1 MVLLSFISISGG
13 IIRLSNYMY
22 LQIFI
27 PIILAIL
34 AYILGRFR
42 DNNKQI
48 FDKKLDIYS
57 NIVIEI
63 SRHRYLK
70 FSNQTESDDLLIKL
84 FAPARLIGDEDVVDE
99 IREYFSLVSEYFDYT
114 DDKTKKQ
121 IINKISKSAMD
132 LEQLMRKDL
141 GKKRILTKI
150 EIFFHNIIKK

>member
-1 MVLLSFISISGG
+1 
-13 IIRLSNYMY
+13 MY

-27 PIILAIL
+27 PTILAIL

-48 FDKKLDIYS
+48 FDKKLEIYS

-63 SRHRYLK
+63 SQHRYLK
-70 FSNQTESDDLLIKL
+70 FSNQTESDDLLIRL
-84 FAPARLIGDEDVVDE
+84 FAPVRLIGGDSVVDE
-99 IREYFSLVSEYFDYT
+99 ILEYFSLVCEYFNSV

-141 GKKRILTKI
+141 GKKRVLTKM
-150 EIFFHNIIKK
+150 EIFFHNMIKK